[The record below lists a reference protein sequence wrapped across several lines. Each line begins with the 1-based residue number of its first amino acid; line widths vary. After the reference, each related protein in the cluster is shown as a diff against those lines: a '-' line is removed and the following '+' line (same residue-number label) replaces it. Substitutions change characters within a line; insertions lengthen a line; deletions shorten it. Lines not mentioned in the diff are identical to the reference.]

1 MPAKTF
7 QRAWPWLGVC
17 LFVSAGCSPPEEV
30 RTYTA
35 KRETPTPTP
44 LPPPAPEAPAPAA
57 DGTDKSRM
65 LGVIIPVG
73 PDDSRYI
80 KFSGAIDR
88 VTATEAKFDEFVASV
103 RLTNPRA
110 IPTYKVP
117 AGWTENPPRQYVPK
131 SFMVGTLDK
140 LQVTLSDEIQGSL
153 LANVNRWRVEVGLK
167 EVTAADLPNSVT
179 EITLGDTK
187 AYRIDFRGPAVPSAP
202 GAGRMR
208 GPPVAK

>member
-1 MPAKTF
+1 MPAKILR
-7 QRAWPWLGVC
+7 RAWPWLGVC

-44 LPPPAPEAPAPAA
+44 LPPPAPVA

-73 PDDSRYI
+73 PDASRYI

-88 VTATEAKFDEFVASV
+88 VTAAEVKFEEFVAGV
-103 RLTNPRA
+103 RLTSA
-110 IPTYKVP
+110 AATPTYKVP
-117 AGWTENPPRQYVPK
+117 AGWTENPPRQFVAK
-131 SFMVGTLDK
+131 SFTVGPAGTP
-140 LQVTLSDEIQGSL
+140 QVTLSDAINGSL

-167 EVTAADLPNSVT
+167 EVTAAELPKSVT

-187 AYRIDFRGPAVPSAP
+187 AYRIDFRGPAVPTAP
-202 GAGRMR
+202 GSGRMR
-208 GPPVAK
+208 GPAGPK

>member
-1 MPAKTF
+1 MPAKTLR
-7 QRAWPWLGVC
+7 RAWPWLGVC

-35 KRETPTPTP
+35 KRETATPTP
-44 LPPPAPEAPAPAA
+44 LTPPAPEVPAPVA

-73 PDDSRYI
+73 PDASRYI

-103 RLTNPRA
+103 RLANATA
-110 IPTYKVP
+110 MPTYKVP
-117 AGWTENPPRQYVPK
+117 AGWTENPPRQFVPK
-131 SFMVGTLDK
+131 SFTVGPFEK
-140 LQVTLSDEIQGSL
+140 PQVTLSDEIQGSL
-153 LANVNRWRVEVGLK
+153 LANVNRWRVEVGLP
-167 EVTAADLPNSVT
+167 EVTAADLPKSVA

-187 AYRIDFRGPAVPSAP
+187 AYRIDFRGPAVPASN
-202 GAGRMR
+202 AGRMR
-208 GPPVAK
+208 VPPSKN

>member
-7 QRAWPWLGVC
+7 RQTWPWLGVC
-17 LFVSAGCSPPEEV
+17 LVVSAGCSPPEEV

-35 KRETPTPTP
+35 KRESPTPTP
-44 LPPPAPEAPAPAA
+44 LPPPAPETPVA

-73 PDDSRYI
+73 PDASRFI

-88 VTATEAKFDEFVASV
+88 VTAAEAKFVEFVAGV
-103 RLTNPRA
+103 RLPNATA
-110 IPTYKVP
+110 TPTYKVP
-117 AGWTENPPRQYVPK
+117 AGWTENPPRQFVAK
-131 SFMVGTLDK
+131 SFTVGPAGTP
-140 LQVTLSDEIQGSL
+140 QVTLSDAINGTL

-167 EVTAADLPNSVT
+167 EVTAADLPKSVT

-187 AYRIDFRGPAVPSAP
+187 AYRIDFCGPAVPSAP

-208 GPPVAK
+208 APPGPK

>member
-17 LFVSAGCSPPEEV
+17 LLVSAGCSPPEEV

-44 LPPPAPEAPAPAA
+44 LPTPAPEAPAAVA

-73 PDDSRYI
+73 PNDSRYI

-88 VTATEAKFDEFVASV
+88 VTATEAKFNEFVASV
-103 RLTNPRA
+103 RLTNAKA

-117 AGWTENPPRQYVPK
+117 TGWTENPPRQFVAK
-131 SFMVGTLDK
+131 SFMVGPFEK
-140 LQVTLSDEIQGSL
+140 PQVTLSDEIQGTL

-167 EVTAADLPNSVT
+167 EVTEAELPSSVT

-187 AYRIDFRGPAVPSAP
+187 AYRIDFRGPAVP
-202 GAGRMR
+202 GAGRM
-208 GPPVAK
+208 GAPPGKN